1 MGFFS
6 WVMSVST
13 TDYWNGFVDAL
24 VLTGHDVRALFNVLA
39 ERMKM
44 EATDASNEGVDGL
57 AEDPSGEG
65 AVSHTD
71 EGTVSRMKEATESVD
86 VLEPVPEGGTQ
97 LPTPQFPTPQFP
109 TPQFPT
115 IHELRHSGA
124 YKQIS
129 AQHSY
134 FSGKATTSPGV
145 KLIEEGGMYAID
157 KQNVVYRVLARNSGK
172 KDTVDLKLTTKLD
185 NNEFERIARVHLLEL
200 WKKKESREF
209 EDPRDD

>member
-97 LPTPQFPTPQFP
+97 HPNSQPPN
-109 TPQFPT
+109 
-115 IHELRHSGA
+115 S
-124 YKQIS
+124 
-129 AQHSY
+129 QHSNSQQY
-134 FSGKATTSPGV
+134 TNYVIVEPTSKFLLSTPTFRV
-145 KLIEEGGMYAID
+145 KQPHL
-157 KQNVVYRVLARNSGK
+157 RV
-172 KDTVDLKLTTKLD
+172 
-185 NNEFERIARVHLLEL
+185 
-200 WKKKESREF
+200 
-209 EDPRDD
+209 

>member
-86 VLEPVPEGGTQ
+86 VLEPVPEGGPQ
-97 LPTPQFPTPQFP
+97 L
-109 TPQFPT
+109 PT
-115 IHELRHSGA
+115 IHELRHSVA

-172 KDTVDLKLTTKLD
+172 K
-185 NNEFERIARVHLLEL
+185 
-200 WKKKESREF
+200 
-209 EDPRDD
+209 

>member
-115 IHELRHSGA
+115 PQFPTLQLPTIHELRHSGA

-145 KLIEEGGMYAID
+145 KLIEEEGM
-157 KQNVVYRVLARNSGK
+157 L
-172 KDTVDLKLTTKLD
+172 LTNKTSCTG
-185 NNEFERIARVHLLEL
+185 FWPVTQGRRTLLT
-200 WKKKESREF
+200 SS
-209 EDPRDD
+209 